1 MAYAIGP
8 DATVP
13 TIGPQATG
21 RTPQFAEHEEIETEL
36 IFRASHG
43 HPLFR
48 EDNLAVYYKL
58 EEATRATSYA
68 ASIKPY
74 QRTKN
79 GRDAWLVVSSQYAG
93 NDKWEA
99 EIKHH
104 EQLLH
109 TRMWKGQ
116 SNLTLERL
124 IAQHRN
130 AFVSMQAVAEH
141 VTYQL
146 QNEHSR
152 VGCLLDAIQECSNA
166 GLQAAMASVKTDQSI
181 NSKCLIGKGIW
192 YNGGTEFKSSCPT
205 FQKMLP
211 SFKRGSQ
218 GNQYC
223 P

>member
-48 EDNLAVYYKL
+48 EDNSAVYYKL